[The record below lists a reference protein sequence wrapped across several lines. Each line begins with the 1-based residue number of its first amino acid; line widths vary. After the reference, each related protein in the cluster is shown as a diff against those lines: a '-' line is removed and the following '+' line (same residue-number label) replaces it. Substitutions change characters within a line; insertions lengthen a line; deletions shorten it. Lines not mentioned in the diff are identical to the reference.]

1 MQTRGFAAVMYS
13 IPTSG
18 QKRRWKGYG
27 YVAYWRETEKD
38 DRARPVFSPASWNQF
53 FTILIKFPCFVS
65 LRLFYLSSLW
75 FQVSFVFFPRERE
88 REREREPQKILETFT
103 VNNATCFWDFTLFW
117 PNFRYTHFVV
127 SPSNEYFQVFSF
139 LPFFFHFLFYVFRGE
154 IK

>member
-88 REREREPQKILETFT
+88 RERERENHRKFWKRSQWITRHVFGISLFSDLIFAIHIL
-103 VNNATCFWDFTLFW
+103 LF
-117 PNFRYTHFVV
+117 PLRTNIFKCSLF
-127 SPSNEYFQVFSF
+127 F
-139 LPFFFHFLFYVFRGE
+139 LFFFIFCFTCSVER
-154 IK
+154 